1 MKHLFLIVS
10 MIFLFSSCTQ
20 EKVAFVDVEE
30 IYTEYNMAKEAEQ
43 EMTVKSQNM
52 SNEIEALKLAF
63 QQKVQEYQSTS
74 SSLSDADKL
83 KKEQELMR
91 EQQEI
96 QQSQQMAMQIIQE
109 ESKSKM
115 DKIDDDIE
123 SFISEYAKS
132 NGFTMI
138 FGTSSQTKSILYAD
152 GSKDITKEII
162 ESLNNNYDSEES
174 TEETVE

>member
-1 MKHLFLIVS
+1 MKHLFLVVS
-10 MIFLFSSCTQ
+10 MIFLLSSCSQ
-20 EKVAFVDVEE
+20 EKIAFVDVEE
-30 IYTEYNMAKEAEQ
+30 IYKEYNKAKEAEQ
-43 EMTVKSQNM
+43 EMTVRSQKM
-52 SNEIEALKLAF
+52 SNEIEALRLAF
-63 QQKVQEYQSTS
+63 QQKVQEYQSSS
-74 SSLSDADKL
+74 SSLSDEDKL

-109 ESKSKM
+109 ESKLKM
-115 DKIDDDIE
+115 DKIDNDIE

-132 NGFTMI
+132 NGLSMI

-152 GSKDITKEII
+152 ISKDITKEVID
-162 ESLNNNYDSEES
+162 SLNDDYESEES